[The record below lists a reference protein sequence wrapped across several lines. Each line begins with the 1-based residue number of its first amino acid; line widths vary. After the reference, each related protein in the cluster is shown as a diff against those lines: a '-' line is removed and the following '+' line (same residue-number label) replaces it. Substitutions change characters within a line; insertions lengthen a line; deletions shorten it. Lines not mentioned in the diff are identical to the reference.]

1 MAKFYVQAGSFSRIV
16 IAEDA
21 QGAALATVHNV
32 LGDAVEEDR
41 MIDPVQWVGEEEV
54 DEFCDE
60 VAELIFVSEIGFG
73 RSEAGC
79 FSTEEV
85 IRHWHD
91 LMVAIE
97 NMMRLSNEF

>member
-21 QGAALATVHNV
+21 QGAALATVHTV
-32 LGDAVEEDR
+32 LGDAIEEDR
-41 MIDPVQWVGEEEV
+41 LNEPVQWVSEEEV
-54 DEFCDE
+54 DEFSGD

-79 FSTEEV
+79 FATEE
-85 IRHWHD
+85 IIQHWHD

-97 NMMRLSNEF
+97 NLLNSTEF

>member
-1 MAKFYVQAGSFSRIV
+1 MAKYYVQAGSFSRIV
-16 IAEDA
+16 IAHDA

-32 LGDAVEEDR
+32 LGDPIEDDRALDPIQWVNEDEVEEFS
-41 MIDPVQWVGEEEV
+41 E
-54 DEFCDE
+54 E

-79 FSTEEV
+79 FATED
-85 IRHWHD
+85 IIQHWHD

-97 NMMRLSNEF
+97 NLLKNSEI